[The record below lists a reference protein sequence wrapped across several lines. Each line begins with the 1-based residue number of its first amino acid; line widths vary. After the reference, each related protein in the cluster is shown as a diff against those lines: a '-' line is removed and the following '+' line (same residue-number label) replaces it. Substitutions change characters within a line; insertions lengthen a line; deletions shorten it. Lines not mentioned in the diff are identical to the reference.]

1 MDTINET
8 INALLDEAAEYRQ
21 HAEEKP
27 AFADDMLYVAS
38 QLEDSANELMAKYLT
53 GKPGI

>member
-27 AFADDMLYVAS
+27 AFANDMLYVAS

-53 GKPGI
+53 GKPGA